1 MVQTVVLVE
10 RDIESVRTQVIIQ
23 TFSDRVLVLVTQVQ
37 KVGTL
42 IQASVPSTTALSE
55 ASSPDDF
62 PSDASDATS
71 NTLPPVHPSIDLT
84 YLFGHAPSPDHQT
97 LYSSYAAQ
105 IAALVWTSE
114 RHGQVGSSHIPVVV
128 GVALKSPRP
137 SERPSGKDRATFLQ
151 VMDLVRGALGT
162 ARTA

>member
-1 MVQTVVLVE
+1 M
-10 RDIESVRTQVIIQ
+10 
-23 TFSDRVLVLVTQVQ
+23 
-37 KVGTL
+37 
-42 IQASVPSTTALSE
+42 PPTTALSE
-55 ASSPDDF
+55 APSDDF
-62 PSDASDATS
+62 PSDAGDAS

-84 YLFGHAPSPDHQT
+84 YLFGNAPSPDNQT

-128 GVALKSPRP
+128 GVALKSLRS
-137 SERPSGKDRATFLQ
+137 SERPSGTDRATFLQ
-151 VMDLVRGALGT
+151 VMDLVREALRT